1 MYVRSLARYY
11 HRTKTPA
18 CLIKL
23 DISKAFDTVCWE
35 YLLEMLV
42 QRGFSNRW
50 NGWLA
55 ALFRTSSSV
64 VMLNGSP
71 GPSISHQR
79 GLRQGDPLS
88 PYLFILAMDV
98 LNRIFEIATEE
109 GRLTPLKGRH
119 TKMRLSLY
127 ADDAVI
133 FTNPKRDDIR
143 CIMEIMEA
151 FGDATGLR
159 INMTK
164 STVASIRCSG
174 IDMDEVLGDFSGD
187 RVPFPIKYLGLPLN
201 LGRLRMVHLQY
212 IQDRAKDKIAGWQG

>member
-1 MYVRSLARYY
+1 MSMFGDWPGTHY

-23 DISKAFDTVCWE
+23 DISKVFNTVSWE

-50 NGWLA
+50 TGWLA
-55 ALFRTSSSV
+55 ALSRSSSCV

-71 GPSISHQR
+71 GPKISHLR

-98 LNRIFEIATEE
+98 LNRIFDIATEE
-109 GRLTPLKGRH
+109 GRQTPLRGRQA
-119 TKMRLSLY
+119 KMRLSLY

-133 FTNPKRDDIR
+133 FTNPKREDIS

-164 STVASIRCSG
+164 STVATIRCAG
-174 IDMDEVLGDFSGD
+174 LDMEEVLREFSGA
-187 RVPFPIKYLGLPLN
+187 RVNFPIQYLARTASESREDTNGASP
-201 LGRLRMVHLQY
+201 VHP
-212 IQDRAKDKIAGWQG
+212 RSGKR